1 MNWDTKRKAQYFI
14 SFATFVIAVVVFF
27 ARDIIFPEPTC
38 FDTKQHGYELGV
50 DCGGTC
56 SLRCTQEVKPLTVEW
71 SKALPV
77 AKGLYDFV
85 GMVKNTNIDNAS
97 RELGY
102 IFTSYDEQ
110 GMVTSVFN
118 GSTTAPLDGNFP
130 IIIQNIPLDKAPNKV
145 TLTLIDGFHYKVT
158 ESPTSPTI
166 RILERRY
173 EAREIS
179 RVYTTIMNTK
189 RLEVLNLPVRVVLFD
204 QNDNAF
210 AVGQTII
217 PSLSKEGVQE
227 LTFTWNEILP
237 TSPTRIGVYPIFNP
251 FEAIDF

>member
-1 MNWDTKRKAQYFI
+1 MNWETKRRLVYALAFTTAI
-14 SFATFVIAVVVFF
+14 LAASVFLL
-27 ARDIIFPEPTC
+27 RDIIFPSPTC
-38 FDTKQHGYELGV
+38 FDTKQNGYELGV
-50 DCGGTC
+50 DCGGIC
-56 SLRCTQEVKPLTVEW
+56 SLRCTQEVNPLTVEW
-71 SKALPV
+71 AKAV
-77 AKGLYDFV
+77 ATGVGLYDFV

-102 IFTSYDEQ
+102 LFTSYDEQ
-110 GMVTSVFN
+110 GIVTSVFN

-145 TLTLIDGFHYKVT
+145 TLTLVDGLHYKVN

-189 RLEVLNLPVRVVLFD
+189 RLEILNLPVRVVLFD

-217 PSLSKEGVQE
+217 PTLSKEGVQE
-227 LTFTWNEILP
+227 LTFTWNEVLP
-237 TSPTRIGVYPIFNP
+237 TSPTRIGVYPIFSP